1 MEWTEQSMDKQILR
15 IFENYEAAQR
25 ARSELLAAG
34 FDEGDVQLSVANDE
48 AGPGRSNFT
57 VGNDPDVVG
66 GEAYSKT
73 FAPEGQLGH
82 FIMLVS
88 ASDEDQAEQANVIL
102 RHYGATDGD
111 PARNPPGQA

>member
-1 MEWTEQSMDKQILR
+1 MEQAMDRQIVR

-34 FDEGDVQLSVANDE
+34 LREDDVELTVANDE

-57 VGNDPDVVG
+57 VGNDPKVVG

-73 FAPEGQLGH
+73 FAPEGWTGH
-82 FIMLVS
+82 YIMQVS
-88 ASDEDQAEQANVIL
+88 VSDDDQAEQAAIIL
-102 RHYGATDGD
+102 AHYGATGGD
-111 PARNPPGQA
+111 PAQQPPGRA